1 MIFPSMSYYI
11 INEVSIHN
19 QNIQTL
25 LIEVYKNLN
34 ALSPAIM
41 LDLFTTRENIDN
53 LRNFPEL
60 YYEKREPFD
69 MALRP
74 SHTRQLSYGNYYRMI
89 KSSPILIASATRKRR
104 DIKMPLSLPP
114 PCGKV

>member
-1 MIFPSMSYYI
+1 MSYYI
-11 INEVSIHN
+11 TNEVSIHN

-34 ALSPAIM
+34 ALSPPIM

-89 KSSPILIASATRKRR
+89 KISPILIVSATRKRR
-104 DIKMPLSLPP
+104 DIKMPLSLPAP
-114 PCGKV
+114 MRKSLI